1 MDKETLK
8 YNMER
13 LERSDQVTFLNGF
26 LAAND
31 AAVKDLASRVHE
43 DDKTTFKPDPG
54 EGTGD
59 IEFLE
64 YLSKRGTV
72 MRAILRE
79 VETQMR
85 CEDFVGMEHLADL
98 VTAYH
103 KSTASED
110 LGEKRKSFCAVKAQL
125 VQAVIDLVELRN
137 WKFQDD
143 LQEAK
148 IKALIELF
156 PG

>member
-13 LERSDQVTFLNGF
+13 LERSDQVTFLKGF

-64 YLSKRGTV
+64 YLPERGAV
-72 MRAILRE
+72 MRAILQE
-79 VETQMR
+79 VETQVR
-85 CEDFVGMEHLADL
+85 GEDFVGMEHL
-98 VTAYH
+98 V
-103 KSTASED
+103 
-110 LGEKRKSFCAVKAQL
+110 G
-125 VQAVIDLVELRN
+125 
-137 WKFQDD
+137 
-143 LQEAK
+143 
-148 IKALIELF
+148 LIW
-156 PG
+156 